1 MLLAQGQRG
10 SNLLLIC
17 NLQAANAQLAHEII
31 LNPDLQL
38 LPARDPDMLRVRG
51 IATRA
56 FWTSVRDEV
65 RAAAEESE
73 DGGSLHGGGGY
84 SHSGMGGGAQRFGRV
99 LSLLTEVREGLIGL
113 TTNAQFTEDVCE
125 ALDIDFLQQQ
135 MEHGSLNNED
145 VLKLLRFVVEKIIEL
160 DGNHTSTLHH
170 NLIWR
175 RCR

>member
-1 MLLAQGQRG
+1 
-10 SNLLLIC
+10 
-17 NLQAANAQLAHEII
+17 
-31 LNPDLQL
+31 
-38 LPARDPDMLRVRG
+38 MLRVRG

-65 RAAAEESE
+65 RAAAEGETE
-73 DGGSLHGGGGY
+73 KHV
-84 SHSGMGGGAQRFGRV
+84 HQRFGRV

-135 MEHGSLNNED
+135 MEHGSLDNED

-160 DGNHTSTLHH
+160 DAPAYEDDS
-170 NLIWR
+170 R
-175 RCR
+175 